1 MDQTFVCCSTY
12 HVYVSIL
19 EAYKH
24 KKLGHESVLVFFDDA
39 IRGIGGFLESVE
51 RIGIFKKIIVVQG
64 YTIMRNMKKQYGWWQ
79 YITGRAKIIVDLYEK
94 NNTELVEY
102 QDFIANSQINLF
114 QLNRT
119 RAYFL
124 IKYPD
129 NFFRMYE
136 DGYGVYQQK
145 LPALRRLNR
154 KYITKLPLLKGHD
167 PQVKEV
173 WVSFPEKVTDKIL
186 IPKLRKLDIDALENQ
201 LTETEKRDIVQQ
213 MVGDI
218 NLRAEQSTII
228 ITQPLSEDGYCS
240 EATKIELYRK
250 LVEQELADGNLVY
263 IKTHPR
269 ERTVYPF
276 DNANVILLPK
286 FFPLEVFNLGSL
298 KISKAVSFFSTALF
312 NLKHVGDKVMY
323 SEDYVVK
330 EIAKC
335 AKTANPCKR

>member
-19 EAYKH
+19 EAYKY
-24 KKLGHESVLVFFDDA
+24 KKLGHDSVLVFFDDA
-39 IRGIGGFLESVE
+39 IQGIGGFLQSVE
-51 RIGIFKKIIVVQG
+51 RIGIFNEIIVVQG

-79 YITGRAKIIVDLYEK
+79 YVTGRAKIIVDLYEK
-94 NNTELVEY
+94 NNPKLVEY
-102 QDFIANSQINLF
+102 QEIIANSQINLF

-124 IKYPD
+124 IKYPE

-186 IPKLRKLDIDALENQ
+186 IPKLKKLNIDVLENQ
-201 LTETEKRDIVQQ
+201 LTDAEKLNIVQQ
-213 MVGDI
+213 MIGDI
-218 NLRAEQSTII
+218 TLRPEKSTII

-240 EATKIELYRK
+240 EEIKIELYRK
-250 LVEQELADGNLVY
+250 LVGQELAEGNLVY
-263 IKTHPR
+263 VKTHPR

-276 DNANVILLPK
+276 DSENVILLPK

-298 KISKAVSFFSTALF
+298 KIAKAVSFFSTALF
-312 NLKHVGDKVMY
+312 NLKHVENKVMF

-330 EIAKC
+330 EIAKM
-335 AKTANPCKR
+335 R